1 MFPAACAFCLIRT
14 LRRTPVPEMRRTD
27 VDSDNLN
34 NSARSLED
42 AFFAKENSRLLK
54 EMRERARTQ
63 ERRAAMRE
71 VVRVDDEAL
80 IDHLIALGLEPETV
94 LALQLVP
101 LAAIAWADGQ
111 MEPRERDAVLK
122 AAAAQGVAP
131 DSIAGRMLDK
141 WLATAA
147 RCRTRGRVEA
157 SHAGALAALS
167 PKERDDIRASALDR
181 ARSVAEAAGGFLGLT
196 SKISVHEQA
205 VVDELSKTLAD

>member
-1 MFPAACAFCLIRT
+1 M
-14 LRRTPVPEMRRTD
+14 
-27 VDSDNLN
+27 DSDNLN

-42 AFFAKENSRLLK
+42 AFFAKENSRLLQ
-54 EMRERARTQ
+54 EMRESARTQ
-63 ERRAAMRE
+63 ERRSAMRE

-111 MEPRERDAVLK
+111 MEPREKDAVLK

-141 WLATAA
+141 WLAKQP
-147 RCRTRGRVEA
+147 
-157 SHAGALAALS
+157 GADLVDAWKRHMRALWPLLS
-167 PKERDDIRASALDR
+167 PKERNDIRTSALDR

-196 SKISVHEQA
+196 SRISVHEQA